1 MKPSRIA
8 LAAFAVLHVAA
19 RGVLAQE
26 SPAPTALDP
35 LAAVRLEGP
44 AAAAPAEFSAAPAAP
59 AAYRGGRLDAVRY
72 RPRYREGYR
81 ERSGGYVHSS
91 PAQIHAG
98 FFDPE
103 GNGATSF
110 AIGFRG
116 GPAVDEHI
124 QLGFGADWY
133 HKSESRR
140 EVQGTTFQ
148 GGQPV
153 TVTRVLARASSNL
166 FPFQAYLQVSGGDNL
181 SVIPYFGVAGE
192 YQVLLLSAT
201 DYQTGADFDATFGGW
216 GWQVWGGAA
225 LPLSGRSRMFG
236 EVFVNNGDVERDVDD
251 PASGVTF
258 RESVNADGVG
268 MRFGLSWGF

>member
-1 MKPSRIA
+1 MKLRRMVGAA
-8 LAAFAVLHVAA
+8 LALVCVAA
-19 RGVLAQE
+19 SGALAQE
-26 SPAPTALDP
+26 SPATAS
-35 LAAVRLEGP
+35 LAHSAFALRNAGR
-44 AAAAPAEFSAAPAAP
+44 AFAAPAFSGLLAAP
-59 AAYRGGRLDAVRY
+59 RSDAVSY
-72 RPRYREGYR
+72 RPRNR
-81 ERSGGYVHSS
+81 ERSGGYVHAA
-91 PAQIHAG
+91 PAQLHVG

-103 GNGATSF
+103 GSGATSF

-116 GPAVDEHI
+116 GPAIDEHI

-133 HKSESRR
+133 HKSESQRT
-140 EVQGTTFQ
+140 VVGTTFQ

-166 FPFQAYLQVSGGDNL
+166 LPFQGYLQVSGGDNL

-201 DYQTGADFDATFGGW
+201 DYQTGADYDATFGGW

-236 EVFVNNGDVERDVDD
+236 EVFVNDGDVERDVDD
-251 PASGVTF
+251 PASGATF
-258 RESVNADGVG
+258 RESVSSNGLG